1 MAKLGRPKLF
11 DVRETIRLSAIMH
24 TIIRFLMKKDKKTLG
39 QTVRNLIEESPRYKD
54 TKEYYNDFPPTN
66 D

>member
-24 TIIRFLMKKDKKTLG
+24 KIIRLIMNKNKKTFG
-39 QTVRNLIEESPRYKD
+39 GTVRQLVEESPQY
-54 TKEYYNDFPPTN
+54 KEYYNDFPHPN

>member
-24 TIIRFLMKKDKKTLG
+24 KIIRLIMNKNKKTFG
-39 QTVRNLIEESPRYKD
+39 GTVRQLVEESPQYKAYEHEEFP
-54 TKEYYNDFPPTN
+54 TPND
-66 D
+66 